1 MNSLDKAIL
10 MFLNKASK
18 RIKTNFLL
26 NLGIVGLK
34 ILLCLIF
41 SLLLISLFITIPYV
55 EEICIGILFIGLM
68 ITLIYGFIKSPK
80 KDKVALIVD
89 SKGLDE
95 RLITSLELI
104 GHDDNISLAQK
115 NNTVEHIKNFDIR
128 KNIKIIV
135 DKKQSLLSLG
145 LIIICILIM
154 FVPSTA
160 RKEAQK
166 IRNFDKYQKS
176 IIEKVEK
183 EKKEIEKSEDLSDE
197 EKEEVKKLLED
208 AKKELKESEK
218 KSELNKTLERLEK
231 KLEDKK
237 ENLSSE
243 KSKEAL
249 EKSKKNLLEEFNK
262 EKEASAKK
270 DVNKLV
276 NELMKKKE
284 SKALAEAVLSGE
296 QESIN
301 KELEEIQNKLGSM
314 NSTEL
319 SALSEALKNA
329 ALEMSDEELA
339 EALKNASNSVLD
351 KKLDGE
357 SLSGAISKSVNSSN
371 NSSGQNS
378 NSSSGQSSSSSS
390 NSGQSQSQG
399 QGTGQ
404 QQGSGSGQG
413 QGAGNG
419 KGQGASGGNGSGA
432 GSGAGWNTG
441 STVGKEED
449 LDNSPGERVY
459 IPGRNE
465 GNDGNLIGNKNEN
478 GNSQEIESQNGINLG
493 GEMVDYDK
501 VIGDYSNSALEGANN
516 SNLPQSLKEIIKNY
530 FEGLN

>member
-10 MFLNKASK
+10 MFINKASK
-18 RIKTNFLL
+18 RIKANFLL
-26 NLGIVGLK
+26 NLSIVGLK
-34 ILLCLIF
+34 LLLCLIF

-55 EEICIGILFIGLM
+55 EETCIGILVIGLI
-68 ITLIYGFIKSPK
+68 ITLIYGFIKAPK

-104 GHDDNISLAQK
+104 GCEDNISLAQK
-115 NNTVEHIKNFDIR
+115 NDTVEHIKTFDIK
-128 KNIKIIV
+128 KNIKISI

-145 LIIICILIM
+145 LIIMCILVI
-154 FVPSTA
+154 FVPTTA

-166 IRNFDKYQKS
+166 IRSFDKYQKS

-183 EKKEIEKSEDLSDE
+183 ENKEIEKSEDLSKE
-197 EKEEVKKLLED
+197 EKEEIKKILEN
-208 AKKELKESEK
+208 ATKELKESEK
-218 KSELNKTLERLEK
+218 KSEVNKTLERLEK

-237 ENLSSE
+237 EKLSSE

-249 EKSKKNLLEEFNK
+249 EKSKKKLLDDFNK
-262 EKEASAKK
+262 EKEATAKK

-276 NELMKKKE
+276 NELMKKEE
-284 SKALAEAVLSGE
+284 SKPLADAILSGD

-301 KELEEIQNKLGSM
+301 KELSEIQNKLGSM
-314 NSTEL
+314 SSSEL
-319 SALSEALKNA
+319 NELSEALKNA

-371 NSSGQNS
+371 GQNTSSSNEQSSSSGQN
-378 NSSSGQSSSSSS
+378 
-390 NSGQSQSQG
+390 QSQG
-399 QGTGQ
+399 QG
-404 QQGSGSGQG
+404 QGSGSGQG
-413 QGAGNG
+413 TGSGNG
-419 KGQGASGGNGSGA
+419 KGQGGSGGSGGNGSGSGT
-432 GSGAGWNTG
+432 GSGTGWNTG
-441 STVGKEED
+441 STIGKEND
-449 LDNSPGERVY
+449 LDNSPGEQIY
-459 IPGRNE
+459 IPERNE
-465 GNDGNLIGNKNEN
+465 GNDGNLTGNKNEN
-478 GNSQEIESQNGINLG
+478 GNSQEIESQNGLNLG
-493 GEMVDYDK
+493 GEKVNYDK

-516 SNLPQSLKEIIKNY
+516 SNLPQSLKDLIKNY